1 MKKTYCKP
9 QVAWVPIRPAQP
21 VAAPC
26 WANAGKKPIYHD
38 VPGHGY
44 CEAHLSDDGC
54 GKATV
59 ITVTFP
65 DATHMTSQEKEAAEA
80 WMLEHLAEKI
90 ASAGNNM
97 ASFKGSGFTTHPDPD
112 WS

>member
-1 MKKTYCKP
+1 MKKAYEKP
-9 QVAWVPIRPAQP
+9 SLEWIPIRPEQP

-38 VPGHGY
+38 VPGKGY
-44 CEAHLSDDGC
+44 AEVHLSKGGC
-54 GKATV
+54 GKATIVAV
-59 ITVTFP
+59 IFP

-80 WMLEHLAEKI
+80 WFMQHLAEKM
-90 ASAGNNM
+90 AAAGNNM
-97 ASFKGSGFTTHPDPD
+97 APFKGSEFTTSPDPD